1 MADASELTSRWP
13 LWFKGRLRLAR
24 ALEGQGGVTAAVHSY
39 AAALH
44 LMDASDA
51 RGVRVVVC
59 AGLCVCVWFASVRV
73 CVCVNVCIC
82 LCVIMCLL
90 VKLSYSL
97 MWTFCPKTALHALGQ
112 DKHRVR

>member
-73 CVCVNVCIC
+73 CVCKCVYMPVRDYVPACKIKLLINVD
-82 LCVIMCLL
+82 LL
-90 VKLSYSL
+90 
-97 MWTFCPKTALHALGQ
+97 PKDCTACSWSG
-112 DKHRVR
+112 